1 MPSSDQEIYDPE
13 GTHPSEGGEVA
24 ARKPPTI
31 GQRRLSAELRRM
43 REATGMTVEEA
54 RLALGWSSGRLN
66 HMEGTRM
73 SVPDVSALNALMDL
87 YKVQDTTRREA
98 LLALRK
104 QAREKP
110 WWQAYDD
117 VLDDG
122 YIGLEALADRISAFH
137 PIVVPGLLQTSA
149 YAAASARASLTRT
162 EAEIDRIVAA
172 RVERQKILGKPD
184 APEFRCVIDETVLL
198 RLNAMPNLAPEQLRH
213 LVEIAESVNT
223 VTLQVLPIS
232 VGLHGCMHGSTVILD
247 YADDLDPSIVYLE
260 TRGHGVYLE
269 KPSQVSEY
277 RNAIDDVAADAL
289 SKAASIELMRNL
301 ITD

>member
-1 MPSSDQEIYDPE
+1 MIQRAL
-13 GTHPSEGGEVA
+13 TNEGGDVA
-24 ARKPPTI
+24 PRKPATI

-43 REATGMTVEEA
+43 REARGMTVEEA

-87 YKVQDTTRREA
+87 YEVQETSRREA
-98 LLALRK
+98 LLSLRL

-122 YIGLEALADRISAFH
+122 YIGLEALASRISAFH
-137 PIVVPGLLQTSA
+137 PIVVPGLLQTA
-149 YAAASARASLTRT
+149 DYAAASARASLTRT
-162 EAEIDRIVAA
+162 EDEISRIVDA
-172 RVERQKILGKPD
+172 RMERQKLLTKPN
-184 APEFRCVIDETVLL
+184 APEFRCVIDQAALMRVASVPE
-198 RLNAMPNLAPEQLRH
+198 LAHEQLTH
-213 LVEIAESVNT
+213 LVQIAEAANT
-223 VTLQVLPIS
+223 VTLQVLPLD

-247 YADDLDPSIVYLE
+247 FERDLDPNIVYLE

-269 KPSQVSEY
+269 QPSQVAEY
-277 RNAIDDVAADAL
+277 RTALDSVAANAL
-289 SKAASIELMRNL
+289 SQADSIELLANL